1 MYCFPVLMGI
11 WRFLSATLPAEAL
24 GLYVRI
30 WNVHIANIEG
40 RMHRRVRS
48 LSRGLA
54 LVRELNVSGPSS
66 VQRLAALSGLNRTTC
81 YRLLQTL
88 QQDGYVSFDDKSAR
102 FSLTP
107 QVRTLSEGV
116 SLHDLSSQAAL
127 PPMFTLLQEVSW
139 PSDFAVFEL
148 GSAMIH
154 ESTHSF
160 SPLSIHRSMVGRR
173 RSLVRSALGRAI
185 LTAAVPALRREMLEV
200 TASLVP
206 EDAPLARNR
215 GLISHIVARTRRQG
229 YAASIDETEPGI
241 TAIALPIQ
249 GTGPVLGSLNIVFFS
264 SAMTPEVA
272 AGRYLRSLS
281 KAVKEIERR
290 WRGGP
295 DGRSSAT

>member
-1 MYCFPVLMGI
+1 
-11 WRFLSATLPAEAL
+11 
-24 GLYVRI
+24 
-30 WNVHIANIEG
+30 
-40 RMHRRVRS
+40 MHRAVRS

-54 LVRELNVSGPSS
+54 LIRELNVSGPSS

-88 QQDGYVSFDDKSAR
+88 QQDGYVSFDAKSAR

-148 GSAMIH
+148 GSVMIH

-160 SPLSIHRSMVGRR
+160 SPFTIFRSMVGRR

-185 LTAAVPALRREMLEV
+185 LSAAAPALRREMLEL
-200 TASLVP
+200 TRSLVP
-206 EDAPLARNR
+206 EDAALARDR
-215 GLISHIVARTRRQG
+215 SLMDRAIAKTRKDG
-229 YAASIDETEPGI
+229 YAASVGEAEPGI
-241 TAIALPIQ
+241 SAIALPVHGI
-249 GTGPVLGSLNIVFFS
+249 GPVLGSLNIVFFS

-272 AGRYLRSLS
+272 ARRYLRVMRR
-281 KAVKEIERR
+281 AVQEIERR
-290 WRGGP
+290 WQAVQDKGM
-295 DGRSSAT
+295 T